1 MLRRLKTWVTS
12 WRKLP
17 VMSGIE
23 PDLAAARQAREGR
36 LMALLD
42 RQEPVD
48 ALKALV
54 DALQYSPQQTP
65 LETTAI
71 ALDANVFLRLGN
83 HKNSADIADYIST
96 KHQAPLVLP
105 GQVIQEFWNNQL
117 RAVETLSEK
126 AKKSFDQ
133 FGVEVTEIDAEFGE
147 FAEEFRELL
156 GRFNGSFGYVF
167 DKQLVKRTHS
177 ILEIIQNKADVPFV
191 SRTAFA
197 EIALH
202 RKRTKTPPGFKDDGD
217 GDFYVW
223 ADMLCGLHKAQIEG
237 REFSKVAFISLEKKS
252 DWMREGAA
260 HPILVS
266 EVQALLGVPF
276 EIWNLDKLATAVA
289 ESA

>member
-1 MLRRLKTWVTS
+1 MMFGTEADPTA
-12 WRKLP
+12 
-17 VMSGIE
+17 
-23 PDLAAARQAREGR
+23 DQQAREDR
-36 LMALLD
+36 LMSLLD

-54 DALQYSPQQTP
+54 DALHYSPQQTL

-71 ALDANVFLRLGN
+71 ALDANVFIRLGS
-83 HKNSADIADYIST
+83 HKNSADIADYIIT

-133 FGVEVTEIDAEFGE
+133 FGAEVTEIDAEFGD

-156 GRFNGSFGYVF
+156 GRFNGNFGYVF

-177 ILEIIQNKADVPFV
+177 VLETIRGKAYVPFV
-191 SRTAFA
+191 SRTAFS

-202 RKRTKTPPGFKDDGD
+202 RKRTKTPPGFKDEGD

-223 ADMLCGLHKAQIEG
+223 ADMLCGLYKAKSEG
-237 REFSKVAFISLEKKS
+237 REFSKVVFISLEKKS
-252 DWMREGAA
+252 DWMREGVA

-276 EIWNLDKLATAVA
+276 EIWNLDKLAAAVA